1 MSGRDVVKSTKI
13 VLFLILYFF
22 KISKISLFVLI
33 QNIITSQISKIL
45 FVSVNSYDEL
55 ISKFC

>member
-22 KISKISLFVLI
+22 KISIIFLFVLI

-45 FVSVNSYDEL
+45 FVSVNLYNEL
-55 ISKFC
+55 PFELW